1 MKIPNKIKIL
11 KRAAKIMEVHEEAG
25 YIPGHIVGYS
35 DYEESLRHMKHCIY
49 LAVDEWKE
57 NLGLLNEIKQT
68 K

>member
-25 YIPGHIVGYS
+25 YTPGHIIGHS
-35 DYEESLRHMKHCIY
+35 DFEESLRHMKHCVH

-57 NLGLLNEIKQT
+57 NLGLLNEIEPT
-68 K
+68 S